1 MNRIVSITGPSGV
14 GKTTVSKIVSI
25 CLGYQDTIILSG
37 DDAHLWERGDENWR
51 FITHLSPSAND
62 LKTESEHLLA
72 LKNNK
77 SIVRSHYDH
86 STGKFSKP
94 ETIVPKKNIVYE
106 GLHAMCGQTAKLAD
120 ISFYI
125 DVEPSLKNEWKISRD
140 SRKRGYSI
148 DEIVKTIEN
157 RKEDEAKFIQ
167 PQRQLCDVV
176 LKFRKT
182 PEGKINLSF
191 DYSKQELTWL
201 INKIKNLYSLLGEF
215 IFVSEKISRNIDL
228 CQDKGGNLSFK
239 FENVIVITES
249 GSSFGKISYF
259 EGFGFYDL
267 NGKSIFKNQ
276 NRPSME
282 IDAHLKLGPC
292 CLHTPPLHVLAVLCC
307 RECNL
312 IFSDLDLDGELI
324 PYFPP
329 GEETADNIKPHKNVF
344 LKNHGIFISRDS
356 MLEAFEES
364 VRLDNLCKNYLF
376 KVSKYQNYLYPDAF
390 VLSDENRFYQ
400 SYIKDLLKSSG
411 LTPKLLSKENIK
423 VLSEMEEE
431 KYRRSLK

>member
-201 INKIKNLYSLLGEF
+201 INKIKNL
-215 IFVSEKISRNIDL
+215 
-228 CQDKGGNLSFK
+228 
-239 FENVIVITES
+239 
-249 GSSFGKISYF
+249 
-259 EGFGFYDL
+259 
-267 NGKSIFKNQ
+267 
-276 NRPSME
+276 
-282 IDAHLKLGPC
+282 
-292 CLHTPPLHVLAVLCC
+292 
-307 RECNL
+307 
-312 IFSDLDLDGELI
+312 
-324 PYFPP
+324 
-329 GEETADNIKPHKNVF
+329 
-344 LKNHGIFISRDS
+344 
-356 MLEAFEES
+356 
-364 VRLDNLCKNYLF
+364 
-376 KVSKYQNYLYPDAF
+376 
-390 VLSDENRFYQ
+390 
-400 SYIKDLLKSSG
+400 
-411 LTPKLLSKENIK
+411 
-423 VLSEMEEE
+423 
-431 KYRRSLK
+431 

>member
-1 MNRIVSITGPSGV
+1 M
-14 GKTTVSKIVSI
+14 
-25 CLGYQDTIILSG
+25 
-37 DDAHLWERGDENWR
+37 
-51 FITHLSPSAND
+51 
-62 LKTESEHLLA
+62 
-72 LKNNK
+72 
-77 SIVRSHYDH
+77 
-86 STGKFSKP
+86 
-94 ETIVPKKNIVYE
+94 
-106 GLHAMCGQTAKLAD
+106 
-120 ISFYI
+120 
-125 DVEPSLKNEWKISRD
+125 
-140 SRKRGYSI
+140 
-148 DEIVKTIEN
+148 
-157 RKEDEAKFIQ
+157 
-167 PQRQLCDVV
+167 
-176 LKFRKT
+176 
-182 PEGKINLSF
+182 
-191 DYSKQELTWL
+191 
-201 INKIKNLYSLLGEF
+201 GEF

-292 CLHTPPLHVLAVLCC
+292 CLHTHPLHVLAVLCC